1 MTVEP
6 RFATSPLRPRDPG
19 APVAL
24 LGVPLDR
31 NSSFLRGARF
41 GPGALRAALASGSM
55 NWSSEGGLDLES
67 DSRWSD
73 WGDVEQLDGD
83 GALPLDDAMAT
94 IARAAGEVWSGGGRL
109 LAIGGDHSISA
120 PLLRAAARQLPPLTI
135 VHFDAHPDLYPLFD
149 DNPHSHASPFHRV
162 MEEGLAARLVQ
173 VGIRAMNGVQRD
185 AAARFGVE
193 VVPAAT
199 AADWPG
205 LAVDSP
211 VYLSIDLDVLDPAFT
226 PGVAHHEPGGLSVR
240 ELLTLISRVRGPV
253 VAADLVELNPERDPT
268 GRTAFVAA
276 KLAKELLARL
286 LAAL

>member
-1 MTVEP
+1 
-6 RFATSPLRPRDPG
+6 LRPRDAA

-31 NSSFLRGARF
+31 NSSYLRGARF
-41 GPGALRAALASGSM
+41 GPGVLRAALGSGSM
-55 NWSSEGGLDLES
+55 NWASEGGLDLES
-67 DSRWSD
+67 DARWSD
-73 WGDVEQLDGD
+73 WGDVERIDGD
-83 GALPLDDAMAT
+83 SALPLGDAMAA
-94 IARAAGEVWSGGGRL
+94 IDSAAEAVWSGGGRL

-120 PLLRAAARQLPPLTI
+120 PLVRAAARHLPPLTV
-135 VHFDAHPDLYPLFD
+135 VHFDAHPDLYSLFD

-173 VGIRAMNGVQRD
+173 VGIRAMNGVQRE

-205 LAVDSP
+205 LEAGGP
-211 VYLSIDLDVLDPAFT
+211 VYLSIDLDVLDPAYA

-240 ELLTLISRVRGPV
+240 ELLTLLARVRGPV
-253 VAADLVELNPERDPT
+253 VAADLVELNPARDPS
-268 GRTAFVAA
+268 GRSAFVAA

>member
-1 MTVEP
+1 MLDDGFAPPPLQHPRTV
-6 RFATSPLRPRDPG
+6 

-31 NSSFLRGARF
+31 NSSYRRGARF
-41 GPGALRAALASGSM
+41 GPGALRAAFASGSM
-55 NWSSEGGLDLES
+55 NWTSESGVDLEA
-67 DSRWSD
+67 DVRWSD
-73 WGDVEQLDGD
+73 WGDVEGIDGD
-83 GALPLDDAMAT
+83 GALPVGEAMAA
-94 IARAAGEVWSGGGRL
+94 IESAAAEAWRGGGRL
-109 LAIGGDHSISA
+109 LAIGGDHSVTA
-120 PLLRAAARQLPPLTI
+120 PLVRAAARQLPPLTI

-173 VGIRAMNGVQRD
+173 VGIRAMNAVQRD

-199 AADWPG
+199 AADWSG
-205 LAVDSP
+205 LAVDGP
-211 VYLSIDLDVLDPAFT
+211 VYLSIDLDVLDPAFA

-240 ELLTLISRVRGPV
+240 ELLTLLSRIRGPV
-253 VAADLVELNPERDPT
+253 VAADLVELNPERDPS